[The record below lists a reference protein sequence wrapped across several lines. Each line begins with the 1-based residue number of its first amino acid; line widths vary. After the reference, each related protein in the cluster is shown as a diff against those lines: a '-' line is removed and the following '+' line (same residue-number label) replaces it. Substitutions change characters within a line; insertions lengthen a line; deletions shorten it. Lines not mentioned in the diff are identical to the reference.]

1 MNADKIIING
11 IDVSECE
18 YLNSL
23 DNGISECIL
32 GKKQMLK
39 YRVCDCNHNCYFKQ
53 LARAKEEIKKLKV
66 QIENEKQ
73 ALQIN
78 IDNLNQ
84 ACLDLNQENDDLQN
98 KLQAKEQEF
107 EELKEKIRREVQED
121 VTCES
126 RECGCDSSEECIECL
141 KNTILNIINDERN
154 DFVQDKV
161 ICKECGKYKQELKPF
176 KDPYFKG
183 LDNQI
188 IAELAKKSIRLST
201 ENRKLEDAL
210 DEIEKIAKNDC
221 ENCCECTTEFNLQES
236 CSIYEIQNII
246 NKANTAPTTIFDRIR
261 SFDSDTLARFIHA
274 LISCHEKYTCDDC
287 YIASLPF
294 QRRICDTKET
304 LEEIKAWLNEEFK
317 E

>member
-1 MNADKIIING
+1 M
-11 IDVSECE
+11 S
-18 YLNSL
+18 
-23 DNGISECIL
+23 
-32 GKKQMLK
+32 
-39 YRVCDCNHNCYFKQ
+39 
-53 LARAKEEIKKLKV
+53 EEIKQENKRLLEIINAKPLETVDMDCAFEIEKLK
-66 QIENEKQ
+66 E
-73 ALQIN
+73 
-78 IDNLNQ
+78 
-84 ACLDLNQENDDLQN
+84 
-98 KLQAKEQEF
+98 KLQAKEQEC
-107 EELKEKIRREVQED
+107 ERLRKQYNCNACGTCNGKEDYKNMQKH
-121 VTCES
+121 CEKA
-126 RECGCDSSEECIECL
+126 IAQ
-141 KNTILNIINDERN
+141 NH
-154 DFVQDKV
+154 
-161 ICKECGKYKQELKPF
+161 KYKQELKPF